1 MKIKQHRKEY
11 MKTSEKYKIIQE
23 IAESLENCKGLRKD
37 NIYDWAEWYEYRFDR
52 EKYDN
57 YKDSDENL
65 KYHDEVAD
73 RYNQYLIR
81 EDYRCTVVEH
91 LMSNLSKCI

>member
-1 MKIKQHRKEY
+1 

-23 IAESLENCKGLRKD
+23 IAENLENCQGPRKE

-52 EKYDN
+52 EKFDN

-65 KYHDEVAD
+65 KYHDDVSE
-73 RYNQYLIR
+73 RFNQYNIR
-81 EDYRCTVVEH
+81 EDYRQTVVEH
-91 LMSNLSKCI
+91 LMTNLSKLI

>member
-1 MKIKQHRKEY
+1 

-23 IAESLENCKGLRKD
+23 TAENLENCHGHRKE

-52 EKYDN
+52 EKFDN

-65 KYHDEVAD
+65 KYHDEVAT
-73 RYNQYLIR
+73 RFNEYNIR
-81 EDYRCTVVEH
+81 EDYRQTVVEH
-91 LMSNLSKCI
+91 LLTNLSKLI